1 MGVKN
6 RPREIKSLRL
16 PYLCVSASVPWGWA
30 LFFSI
35 SLRLRRRVPAALATK
50 DIFCCPAAGGG
61 AMTSRVNGAV
71 RGLGAHY
78 LAVCL
83 LLALFLCV
91 KHIHGKQATDVVTG
105 RERVD
110 WGRVLFGAGIWAM
123 ISILAFAVTFLL
135 KEPSELVFQF
145 EPSKF
150 FVMLVISLLLFPLQT
165 SCEEVLFRGYLMQW
179 TYILFR
185 NKWTAVILTGVL
197 FGLLHSANTEVAAF
211 GAWIALPQ
219 YILMGLILGYVAVAD
234 NGMELSLGLHA
245 ANNILAA
252 VTCTSGSTTL
262 QTHAL
267 FRDLNPTS
275 SWTDILSMLIAGA
288 VFIWICNRKYRFI
301 R

>member
-1 MGVKN
+1 MDFLQKAYRGENQWYRYVFTLL
-6 RPREIKSLRL
+6 IVFVATQLGSLPL
-16 PYLCVSASVPWGWA
+16 VGYMIWQNPEVLKTGNIDAASSTNVGLA
-30 LFFSI
+30 LMLLSF
-35 SLRLRRRVPAALATK
+35 
-50 DIFCCPAAGGG
+50 
-61 AMTSRVNGAV
+61 AV
-71 RGLGAHY
+71 GLF
-78 LAVCL
+78 
-83 LLALFLCV
+83 ALFLCV
-91 KHIHGKQATDVVTG
+91 KHIHGKRATDVVTG

-110 WGRVLFGAGIWAM
+110 WRRILFGAGVWGM
-123 ISILAFAVTFLL
+123 LSVVVFAITLL
-135 KEPSELVFQF
+135 TKEPSELIFQF

-150 FVMLVISLLLFPLQT
+150 FVMLIISLLLFPLQT
-165 SCEEVLFRGYLMQW
+165 SCEEVLFRGYLMQG
-179 TYILFR
+179 TYLLFR
-185 NKWTAVILTGVL
+185 NKWAAIILTGIL
-197 FGLLHSANTEVAAF
+197 FGLLHGANTEVAAF

-275 SWTDILSMLIAGA
+275 SWTDILLILVAGA

-301 R
+301 RQDLDFK

>member
-1 MGVKN
+1 MEFLQKAFRGKN
-6 RPREIKSLRL
+6 QWYWYVFSLLIVFTATQLSSL
-16 PYLCVSASVPWGWA
+16 PLVGYMIWQDPDVFKTGNIDAASSTNAGLA
-30 LFFSI
+30 LMLLSF
-35 SLRLRRRVPAALATK
+35 
-50 DIFCCPAAGGG
+50 
-61 AMTSRVNGAV
+61 AV
-71 RGLGAHY
+71 G
-78 LAVCL
+78 